1 MSDMPLFL
9 HFIFGFLATVGFS
22 IFLSSPKNSLPYAGL
37 IGAIGWVLYVY
48 LFGITKNPIFSNFIP
63 ATIVGILS
71 EVSARY
77 LKQPA
82 IIFVI
87 PGIIPLV
94 PGLGMYNTMLYL
106 VQENYELAV
115 STGVTA
121 VFVGGAISLGVLLV
135 TSLVKTLNIL
145 KFNKRSNNFNN
156 TNQTTTALD
165 EATDCQLEEHPNTLD
180 HE

>member
-9 HFIFGFLATVGFS
+9 HFIFGFLATIGFS

-37 IGAIGWVLYVY
+37 VGAIGWVLYVY
-48 LFGITKNPIFSNFIP
+48 LFGLTKNPIFSNFIP

-71 EVSARY
+71 EVLARY

-82 IIFVI
+82 ITFVI

-106 VQENYELAV
+106 VQENYDLAV
-115 STGVTA
+115 STGATA
-121 VFVGGAISLGVLLV
+121 FLVGGAISLGVLLV
-135 TSLVKTLNIL
+135 TSLVKTINIV
-145 KFNKRSNNFNN
+145 KFRRFNVNFNN
-156 TNQTTTALD
+156 TNHKDAIDPVSSQI
-165 EATDCQLEEHPNTLD
+165 EENPNSLD

>member
-9 HFIFGFLATVGFS
+9 HFIFGFLATIGFS
-22 IFLSSPKNSLPYAGL
+22 IFLHSPKNSLPYAG
-37 IGAIGWVLYVY
+37 ITGAVGWVLYVY
-48 LFGITKNPIFSNFIP
+48 LFGLTGNPIFSNFVP

-71 EVSARY
+71 EVSARF

-106 VQENYELAV
+106 VQENYDLAV

-121 VFVGGAISLGVLLV
+121 IFVGGAISLGVLLV
-135 TSLVKTLNIL
+135 TSLVKTMNTL
-145 KFNKRSNNFNN
+145 KFNKQYNSSKDI
-156 TNQTTTALD
+156 NQ
-165 EATDCQLEEHPNTLD
+165 NTLD
-180 HE
+180 HD

>member
-22 IFLSSPKNSLPYAGL
+22 IFLSSPKKSLPYAGL
-37 IGAIGWVLYVY
+37 IGSIGWVLYVY
-48 LFGITKNPIFSNFIP
+48 LFGLTKNPILSNFIP
-63 ATIVGILS
+63 ATVVGILS
-71 EVSARY
+71 EISARY

-82 IIFVI
+82 ITFVI

-121 VFVGGAISLGVLLV
+121 IFVGGAISLGVLLV

-145 KFNKRSNNFNN
+145 KFNKISNNFNN
-156 TNQTTTALD
+156 TNNQPSFD
-165 EATDCQLEEHPNTLD
+165 ESEDYQLEDHHNTLD